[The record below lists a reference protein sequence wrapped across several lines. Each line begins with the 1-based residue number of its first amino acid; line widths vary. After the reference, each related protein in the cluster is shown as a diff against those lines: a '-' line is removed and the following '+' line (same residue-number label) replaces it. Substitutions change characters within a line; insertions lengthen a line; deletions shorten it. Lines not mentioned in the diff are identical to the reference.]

1 MYIKNWFNRFLV
13 LFTTLILIA
22 AMCPFSTLAG
32 EEAEHGDERE
42 TPASIQV
49 RLIVENNVLH
59 ENEGAPWSG
68 TLADTFI
75 EIDENDTLASA
86 VSDKLI
92 SMGKSVSGMKTGESI
107 CIGDIEDSG
116 AGEDCKWKWSIN
128 GVEGNLSLSAYN
140 CKDGSLKSGDTVK
153 LSYDGTPV
161 PEKCADE
168 ENGKQTDSGENAG
181 IVSQENITSNDES
194 KEKEDVNDE
203 ISDNEASDT
212 PTSDMSASDAE
223 ASENV
228 ESSRLSPESNTTASD
243 FENPQGVSIRNI
255 VQNTAT
261 LKEIDA
267 AYQNTGDKIVSAGI
281 PTVSDTV
288 EEWSAIGLAR
298 SDSLSEMASEG
309 YYLNVVNYISDNADK
324 HGKLSESGPVDNAR
338 IILSLTS
345 IGKSVENVNGSNL
358 LQCLADMNY
367 VKKQGVSGAVW
378 TLIALN
384 SNNYKIPKA
393 VDGAEQTTRDKLIA
407 CIRSAQLDDGGWSAG
422 SGETGVSDSS
432 ATAVALQALAPY
444 YNTNSKARPTVN
456 KGLEFLSLQQDK
468 KGRFLSDGTASAK
481 ACAQVIIALTS
492 LGIDPE
498 KDSRFIKNGKSAIDG
513 LLSFYDNNGGFAG
526 IADGAESDPA
536 ATETAYAALTAYKRF
551 IGGKTALYDMT
562 DIFKTGSK
570 EEETGEKP
578 EKIQKEA
585 PSGKKEN
592 KTIRKPTAVTRVIT
606 KSISLKL
613 GGDVKKAAEMID
625 RLLNPADK
633 TERLPEDFTKL
644 TKKQYNAIIEA
655 YKEYALLSDD
665 SKLLIKNRKEFESI
679 LQKLGEVLHCDEAT
693 GIKAE
698 DIDWKYKLIIKEKED
713 FSGELTGIRETLG
726 SEAEVLAFYDI
737 YFVDVTTSEKYNPQ
751 KPVTVKIPEPDLK
764 DFGSAVVLHV
774 TEDGKH
780 EYIKC
785 ISEEDYLV
793 FKAQKFSPYGII
805 GIPGSWKD
813 VLHEE
818 KTGTGSWLWLCL
830 GAAAAALLLII
841 VFIRK
846 RQS

>member
-1 MYIKNWFNRFLV
+1 MYIKNLFNKFFV
-13 LFTTLILIA
+13 LLTTLILIA
-22 AMCPFSTLAG
+22 GMCPFSALAG
-32 EEAEHGDERE
+32 EEAEHAGERE

-49 RLIVENNVLH
+49 RLIVENNVWR

-68 TLADTFI
+68 TLADTYI

-86 VSDKLI
+86 VSDKLM

-107 CIGDIEDSG
+107 CIGDIEDGG

-128 GVEGNLSLSAYN
+128 GVEGDRPLNAYN
-140 CKDGSLKSGDTVK
+140 CKDGSVKDGDTVK
-153 LSYDGTPV
+153 LGYDGTQIS
-161 PEKCADE
+161 DE
-168 ENGKQTDSGENAG
+168 YAGKENGKQTDSGENVG
-181 IVSQENITSNDES
+181 NVSEKNMISNDES
-194 KEKEDVNDE
+194 KEGDSVNDE
-203 ISDNEASDT
+203 ISDGEASDT
-212 PTSDMSASDAE
+212 SASDTE

-243 FENPQGVSIRNI
+243 SENPQGVSIRNI
-255 VQNTAT
+255 VQNTAA

-267 AYQNTGDKIVSAGI
+267 AYQNTGDKIVSVGI
-281 PTVSDTV
+281 PAVSDTV

-309 YYLNVVNYISDNADK
+309 YYLNVVNYISDNADEQ
-324 HGKLSESGPVDNAR
+324 GKLSESGPIDNDR

-345 IGKSVENVNGSNL
+345 IGKSVENVNGSNM

-367 VKKQGVSGAVW
+367 VKKQGVSGVVW

-393 VDGAEQTTRDKLIA
+393 AGGAEQTTRDKLIA
-407 CIRSAQLDDGGWSAG
+407 YIRSAQLDDGGWSAG

-456 KGLEFLSLQQDK
+456 RGLEFLSLQQDK

-513 LLSFYDNNGGFAG
+513 LLSFYDNNGGFADT
-526 IADGAESDPA
+526 ANCTESDTA

-578 EKIQKEA
+578 EKIQKEE

-592 KTIRKPTAVTRVIT
+592 KTVRKPKAVTRVIT

-625 RLLNPADK
+625 GLINPADK

-655 YKEYALLSDD
+655 YKEYELLSDD
-665 SKLLIKNRKEFESI
+665 SKLLIKNREEFEMV

-713 FSGELTGIRETLG
+713 FSEELTGIRETLG
-726 SEAEVLAFYDI
+726 SEAKVLAFYDI
-737 YFVDVTTSEKYNPQ
+737 YFIDVTTSEKYNPQ
-751 KPVTVKIPEPDLK
+751 KPVTVKIPKPDLK
-764 DFGSAVVLHV
+764 GFGSAVVLHV

-785 ISEEDYLV
+785 ISEENYLV

-818 KTGTGSWLWLCL
+818 KTGTGSWMWLCL
-830 GAAAAALLLII
+830 GAAAAAFLLII

>member
-1 MYIKNWFNRFLV
+1 MYIKNLFNKFFV
-13 LFTTLILIA
+13 LFMTLILIA
-22 AMCPFSTLAG
+22 GMCPFSALAG
-32 EEAEHGDERE
+32 EEAEHAGERE

-49 RLIVENNVLH
+49 RLIVENNVWR

-68 TLADTFI
+68 TLADTYI

-86 VSDKLI
+86 VSDKLM

-107 CIGDIEDSG
+107 CIGDIEDGG

-128 GVEGNLSLSAYN
+128 GVEGNRSLSAYN
-140 CKDGSLKSGDTVK
+140 CKDGSLKDGDTVK
-153 LSYDGTPV
+153 LGYDGTPD
-161 PEKCADE
+161 PEEYADE

-181 IVSQENITSNDES
+181 NVSEENIISNDES
-194 KEKEDVNDE
+194 KEEETVNDE
-203 ISDNEASDT
+203 ISDDEASDT
-212 PTSDMSASDAE
+212 PVSDTAVF
-223 ASENV
+223 ENT
-228 ESSRLSPESNTTASD
+228 ENSKFSPESDTAASD
-243 FENPQGVSIRNI
+243 SENPQGVSIRNI
-255 VQNTAT
+255 VQNRAS
-261 LKEIDA
+261 LKKIDA
-267 AYQNTGDKIVSAGI
+267 AYENTGDKINSIGI

-298 SDSLSEMASEG
+298 SESLSEMASEG
-309 YYLNVVNYISDNADK
+309 YYLNVVNYISDNVDEQ
-324 HGKLSESGPVDNAR
+324 GKLNESGPVDNAK

-345 IGKSVENVNGSNL
+345 IGKSVENINGSNL

-367 VKKQGVSGAVW
+367 VKKQGVSGAAW

-393 VDGAEQTTRDKLIA
+393 VGGAEQTTRDKLIA
-407 CIRSAQLDDGGWSAG
+407 CIRSAQLDDGGWSIG

-456 KGLEFLSLQQDK
+456 RGLEFLSLQQDE

-513 LLSFYDNNGGFAG
+513 LLSFYDNNGGFADTEDSTE
-526 IADGAESDPA
+526 ADTA

-551 IGGKTALYDMT
+551 IGGKTSLYDMT
-562 DIFKTGSK
+562 DIFKTDSK
-570 EEETGEKP
+570 EETGEKP
-578 EKIQKEA
+578 EKIEKEET
-585 PSGKKEN
+585 SGKKEN
-592 KTIRKPTAVTRVIT
+592 KTIRKPAAVTRVIT

-625 RLLNPADK
+625 RLLNPVDK

-655 YKEYALLSDD
+655 YKEYTLLSDD
-665 SKLLIKNRKEFESI
+665 SKLLIKNREEFEKV

-698 DIDWKYKLIIKEKED
+698 DIDWKYKLIIKEKEN
-713 FSGELTGIRETLG
+713 FSEELTGIR
-726 SEAEVLAFYDI
+726 
-737 YFVDVTTSEKYNPQ
+737 
-751 KPVTVKIPEPDLK
+751 
-764 DFGSAVVLHV
+764 
-774 TEDGKH
+774 
-780 EYIKC
+780 
-785 ISEEDYLV
+785 
-793 FKAQKFSPYGII
+793 
-805 GIPGSWKD
+805 
-813 VLHEE
+813 
-818 KTGTGSWLWLCL
+818 
-830 GAAAAALLLII
+830 
-841 VFIRK
+841 
-846 RQS
+846 

>member
-1 MYIKNWFNRFLV
+1 MYIKNLFNKFFV

-22 AMCPFSTLAG
+22 GMCPFSALAG
-32 EEAEHGDERE
+32 EEAEHAGERE

-49 RLIVENNVLH
+49 RLIVENNVWR

-68 TLADTFI
+68 TLADTYI

-86 VSDKLI
+86 VSDKLM

-107 CIGDIEDSG
+107 CIGDIEDGG

-128 GVEGNLSLSAYN
+128 GVEGNRSLSAYN
-140 CKDGSLKSGDTVK
+140 CKDGSLKDGDTVK
-153 LSYDGTPV
+153 LGYDGTPN
-161 PEKCADE
+161 PEEYADE

-181 IVSQENITSNDES
+181 NVSEENIISNDES
-194 KEKEDVNDE
+194 KEEETVNDE
-203 ISDNEASDT
+203 ISDDEASDT
-212 PTSDMSASDAE
+212 PVSDTAVF
-223 ASENV
+223 ENT
-228 ESSRLSPESNTTASD
+228 ENSRFSPESDTAASD
-243 FENPQGVSIRNI
+243 SENPQGVSIRNI
-255 VQNTAT
+255 VQNRAS
-261 LKEIDA
+261 LKKIDA
-267 AYQNTGDKIVSAGI
+267 AYENTGDKITSIGI

-298 SDSLSEMASEG
+298 SESLSEMASEG
-309 YYLNVVNYISDNADK
+309 YYLNVVNYISDNVDEQ
-324 HGKLSESGPVDNAR
+324 GKLNESGPVDNAK

-367 VKKQGVSGAVW
+367 VKKQGVSGAAW

-393 VDGAEQTTRDKLIA
+393 VGGAEQTTRDKLIA
-407 CIRSAQLDDGGWSAG
+407 CIRSAQLDDGGWSIG
-422 SGETGVSDSS
+422 SGETGISDSS

-456 KGLEFLSLQQDK
+456 RGLEFLSLQQDE

-513 LLSFYDNNGGFAG
+513 LLSFYDNNGGFADTEDSTE
-526 IADGAESDPA
+526 ADTA

-551 IGGKTALYDMT
+551 IGGKTSLYDMT
-562 DIFKTGSK
+562 DIFKTDSK
-570 EEETGEKP
+570 EETGEKS
-578 EKIQKEA
+578 EKIEKEET
-585 PSGKKEN
+585 SGKKEN
-592 KTIRKPTAVTRVIT
+592 KTIRKPAAVTRVIT

-625 RLLNPADK
+625 RLLNPVGK

-655 YKEYALLSDD
+655 YKEYTLLSDD
-665 SKLLIKNRKEFESI
+665 SKLLIKNREEFEKV

-698 DIDWKYKLIIKEKED
+698 DIDWKYKLIIKEKEN
-713 FSGELTGIRETLG
+713 FSEELTGIRETLG

-737 YFVDVTTSEKYNPQ
+737 YFIDVTTSEKYNPQ

-764 DFGSAVVLHV
+764 GFDSAVVLHV

-805 GIPGSWKD
+805 GIPGSWND

-818 KTGTGSWLWLCL
+818 KTGTVSWLWLCL
-830 GAAAAALLLII
+830 GVVAAALLLILI
-841 VFIRK
+841 VIRK

>member
-1 MYIKNWFNRFLV
+1 MYIKNLFNKFFV
-13 LFTTLILIA
+13 LFMTLILIA
-22 AMCPFSTLAG
+22 GMCPFSALAG
-32 EEAEHGDERE
+32 EEAEHAGERE

-49 RLIVENNVLH
+49 RLIVENNVWR

-68 TLADTFI
+68 TLADTYI

-86 VSDKLI
+86 VSDKLM

-107 CIGDIEDSG
+107 CIGDIEDGG

-128 GVEGNLSLSAYN
+128 GVEGNRSLSAYN
-140 CKDGSLKSGDTVK
+140 CKDGSLKDGDTVK
-153 LSYDGTPV
+153 LGYDGTPD
-161 PEKCADE
+161 PEEYADE

-181 IVSQENITSNDES
+181 NVSEENIISNDES
-194 KEKEDVNDE
+194 KEEETVNDE
-203 ISDNEASDT
+203 ISDDEASDT
-212 PTSDMSASDAE
+212 PVSDTAVF
-223 ASENV
+223 ENT
-228 ESSRLSPESNTTASD
+228 ENSRFSPESDTAASD
-243 FENPQGVSIRNI
+243 SENPQGVSIRNI
-255 VQNTAT
+255 VQNRAS
-261 LKEIDA
+261 LKKIDA
-267 AYQNTGDKIVSAGI
+267 AYENTGDKITSIGI

-298 SDSLSEMASEG
+298 SESLSEMASEG
-309 YYLNVVNYISDNADK
+309 YYLNVVNYISDNVDEQ
-324 HGKLSESGPVDNAR
+324 GKLNESGPVDNAK

-367 VKKQGVSGAVW
+367 VKKQGVSGAAW

-393 VDGAEQTTRDKLIA
+393 VGGAEQTTRDKLIA
-407 CIRSAQLDDGGWSAG
+407 CIRSAQLDDGGWSIG
-422 SGETGVSDSS
+422 SGETGISDSS

-456 KGLEFLSLQQDK
+456 RGLEFLSLQQDE

-513 LLSFYDNNGGFAG
+513 LLSFYDNNGGFADTEDSTE
-526 IADGAESDPA
+526 ADTA

-551 IGGKTALYDMT
+551 IGGKTSLYDMT
-562 DIFKTGSK
+562 DIFKTDSK
-570 EEETGEKP
+570 EETGEKP
-578 EKIQKEA
+578 EKIEKEET
-585 PSGKKEN
+585 SGKKEN
-592 KTIRKPTAVTRVIT
+592 KTIRKPAAVTRVIT

-625 RLLNPADK
+625 RLLNPVDK

-655 YKEYALLSDD
+655 YKEYTLLSDD
-665 SKLLIKNRKEFESI
+665 SKLLIKNREEFEKV

-698 DIDWKYKLIIKEKED
+698 DIDWKYKLIIKEKEN
-713 FSGELTGIRETLG
+713 FSEELTGIRETLG

-737 YFVDVTTSEKYNPQ
+737 YFIDVTTSEKYNPQ

-764 DFGSAVVLHV
+764 GFDSAVVLHV

-805 GIPGSWKD
+805 GIPGSWND

-818 KTGTGSWLWLCL
+818 KTGTVSWLWLCL
-830 GAAAAALLLII
+830 GVVAAALLLILI
-841 VFIRK
+841 VIRK

>member
-1 MYIKNWFNRFLV
+1 MYIKNSFNRFFA

-22 AMCPFSTLAG
+22 VMCPFRALAG
-32 EEAEHGDERE
+32 EEAEHTDGPE
-42 TPASIQV
+42 TSASIQV
-49 RLIVENNVLH
+49 RLIVENNVWH

-68 TLADTFI
+68 TLADTYI

-92 SMGKSVSGMKTGESI
+92 SMGKSADGMETGESI
-107 CIGDIEDSG
+107 CIGDIKDGE

-128 GVEGNLSLSAYN
+128 GVEGHQPLSAYN
-140 CKDGSLKSGDTVK
+140 CKDGSLKDGDIVK
-153 LSYDGTPV
+153 LGYEGTMAV
-161 PEKCADE
+161 DECGDE
-168 ENGKQTDSGENAG
+168 ESGKQTDYEENAG
-181 IVSQENITSNDES
+181 NTSEENMISNDEL
-194 KEKEDVNDE
+194 KEGEAVRDAV
-203 ISDNEASDT
+203 SDGEASDT
-212 PTSDMSASDAE
+212 SASDTE
-223 ASENV
+223 VPENT
-228 ESSRLSPESNTTASD
+228 ENIRFSPESNTTVSD
-243 FENPQGVSIRNI
+243 SENMREISIRNI
-255 VQNTAT
+255 VQNRAT
-261 LKEIDA
+261 VKEIDA
-267 AYQNTGDKIVSAGI
+267 AYENTGDKIASIGI

-309 YYLNVVNYISDNADK
+309 YYLNVVNYISDNVDEQ
-324 HGKLSESGPVDNAR
+324 GKLNESGPVDNAK

-367 VKKQGVSGAVW
+367 VKKQGVSGAIW

-384 SNNYKIPKA
+384 SNNYEIPKA
-393 VDGAEQTTRDKLIA
+393 VGGAEQTTRDKLID
-407 CIRSAQLDDGGWSAG
+407 CIRSAQLDDGGWSVG
-422 SGETGVSDSS
+422 SGESGVSDPS

-456 KGLEFLSLQQDK
+456 KGLEFLSLQQDE

-498 KDSRFIKNGKSAIDG
+498 KDNRFIKNGKSAIDG
-513 LLSFYDNNGGFAG
+513 LLSFYDNNGGFTST
-526 IADGAESDPA
+526 ADSTESDPA
-536 ATETAYAALTAYKRF
+536 ATETAYVALTAYKRF
-551 IGGKTALYDMT
+551 IGGKTSIYDMT

-578 EKIQKEA
+578 EKIEKEETR
-585 PSGKKEN
+585 GKKEN
-592 KTIRKPTAVTRVIT
+592 KTTRKPTAVTRVIT

-625 RLLNPADK
+625 KLLNPADK

-655 YKEYALLSDD
+655 YKEYELLSDD
-665 SKLLIKNRKEFESI
+665 SKLLIKNREEFEKV
-679 LQKLGEVLHCDEAT
+679 LQKLGQVLHCDEAT
-693 GIKAE
+693 GIKVE

-713 FSGELTGIRETLG
+713 FSGELPRIRETLG

-764 DFGSAVVLHV
+764 GFGSAVVLHV

-785 ISEEDYLV
+785 ISEEEYLV
-793 FKAQKFSPYGII
+793 FKARKFSPYGII
-805 GIPGSWKD
+805 GIPGSWND
-813 VLHEE
+813 VLHDEE
-818 KTGTGSWLWLCL
+818 TGTVSWLWLCL
-830 GAAAAALLLII
+830 GAAAAVLLLIM